1 MVNVAA
7 NYSDDQV
14 LIATVDAYVNS
25 ELKEYLLGGY
35 PTVRTFSKGKVGGES
50 FVGSK
55 DEGFITAFIDRTIKG
70 NNASPAVARGK
81 LHELKTT
88 AEFENL
94 VKNSQVPVM
103 VKFSASW

>member
-1 MVNVAA
+1 MNVAA

-25 ELKEYLLGGY
+25 ELKQYVLGGY
-35 PTVRTFSKGKVGGES
+35 PTVRTFSKGKLGGES

-55 DEGFITAFIDRTIKG
+55 DESFLTNFIDRTIKG
-70 NNASPAVARGK
+70 NNASPAISRGK
-81 LHELKTT
+81 LHELQTST
-88 AEFENL
+88 EFENL
-94 VKNSQVPVM
+94 IKNSQVPVM